1 MKSSSPS
8 PLPPVAVGRILWS
21 RVIWRHWRREPWL
34 TAVLVGILSL
44 GVAVFLSVRLANKA
58 AVSGFGLFTESI
70 AGESDFI
77 LRPGAGRLPVEELWR
92 IREELT
98 RSPAEIFPVLEVS
111 GALADEPNGPLLR
124 FVGADLV
131 ALQNTANSIRDDSTG
146 PGADSGSEGQGRFG
160 GEESLLG
167 RADRAL
173 VGEAFAKRFQVEKGS
188 VLSVLIH
195 DRKAEVEI
203 RGVLPANPNLPEVPD
218 HLLLMDLPGL
228 QALARE
234 PDALSRVEF
243 RIPEGIHFAENR
255 RRVGELMWDFAS
267 ENGYLLD
274 TPEDRKSSVTQMS
287 AAFRLNLTILSG
299 LALLVGV
306 YLILQAMEAAVI
318 KRRSE
323 IAVLRSLG
331 VTPAQIR
338 AAWMWEGFVF
348 GIFGSILGILL
359 GRILAMGMVG
369 AIARTVNTL
378 YYETTTTSIS
388 LSIGEVLFCLSFG
401 LGASLF
407 ATWLPA
413 REASQTPPAQSLKQ
427 GTRGGGIAVLKRWPL
442 GLGLIAV
449 GIGFAFLPPFQSGIE
464 NQVPLGGYLA
474 AILAVFG
481 ASILIG
487 LLFRPVSRGLRTGRP
502 SPMRQ
507 YAASQLQRP
516 GGRHRLTAAGLA
528 VAIGMSAAMAILVAS
543 FENTLTGWIG
553 QLLKADAYVAAAG
566 ANSVANENTLSPA
579 VWKEIEASEG
589 VAGVDRLRRYSVTV
603 QGREFFL
610 GGADY
615 NNDPER
621 YLQLIWID
629 PPAKK
634 GPKILEERTEEV
646 HPGWISESLARRLS
660 IEKGSPVVLPTPAGP
675 KKIEVTGVFAE
686 YGNETGT
693 MIVSRRFTREW
704 YGDERLTNMA
714 VYFDEGVDAEEKVAR
729 LSEQFPAINVRTNAR
744 LREESIR
751 IFHQTFAVTY
761 ALEAIAVLIA
771 VTGLGLALAG
781 LLLERKNELATLK
794 SIGATRKEV
803 AMAAMWESSGI
814 AVIGYLGGIL
824 LSFFLGWVLIFVI
837 NPQSFGWTLSYRIP
851 WGAFVMLGTLT
862 VLTAGLVGYVVGYQK
877 AQLDSDREE

>member
-1 MKSSSPS
+1 M
-8 PLPPVAVGRILWS
+8 
-21 RVIWRHWRREPWL
+21 
-34 TAVLVGILSL
+34 
-44 GVAVFLSVRLANKA
+44 
-58 AVSGFGLFTESI
+58 
-70 AGESDFI
+70 
-77 LRPGAGRLPVEELWR
+77 
-92 IREELT
+92 
-98 RSPAEIFPVLEVS
+98 
-111 GALADEPNGPLLR
+111 
-124 FVGADLV
+124 
-131 ALQNTANSIRDDSTG
+131 
-146 PGADSGSEGQGRFG
+146 
-160 GEESLLG
+160 
-167 RADRAL
+167 
-173 VGEAFAKRFQVEKGS
+173 
-188 VLSVLIH
+188 
-195 DRKAEVEI
+195 
-203 RGVLPANPNLPEVPD
+203 
-218 HLLLMDLPGL
+218 
-228 QALARE
+228 
-234 PDALSRVEF
+234 
-243 RIPEGIHFAENR
+243 
-255 RRVGELMWDFAS
+255 
-267 ENGYLLD
+267 
-274 TPEDRKSSVTQMS
+274 
-287 AAFRLNLTILSG
+287 
-299 LALLVGV
+299 
-306 YLILQAMEAAVI
+306 
-318 KRRSE
+318 
-323 IAVLRSLG
+323 
-331 VTPAQIR
+331 
-338 AAWMWEGFVF
+338 
-348 GIFGSILGILL
+348 
-359 GRILAMGMVG
+359 
-369 AIARTVNTL
+369 
-378 YYETTTTSIS
+378 
-388 LSIGEVLFCLSFG
+388 
-401 LGASLF
+401 
-407 ATWLPA
+407 
-413 REASQTPPAQSLKQ
+413 
-427 GTRGGGIAVLKRWPL
+427 
-442 GLGLIAV
+442 
-449 GIGFAFLPPFQSGIE
+449 
-464 NQVPLGGYLA
+464 
-474 AILAVFG
+474 
-481 ASILIG
+481 
-487 LLFRPVSRGLRTGRP
+487 
-502 SPMRQ
+502 
-507 YAASQLQRP
+507 
-516 GGRHRLTAAGLA
+516 
-528 VAIGMSAAMAILVAS
+528 
-543 FENTLTGWIG
+543 
-553 QLLKADAYVAAAG
+553 
-566 ANSVANENTLSPA
+566 ANENTLSPA